1 MKLCDLHTHSVFSD
15 GTWTPEALL
24 AEAERIGLG
33 AIALTDHNTVAG
45 LHFFL
50 EAAKGRA
57 VEAIP
62 GVEFSSDYGSKD
74 VHIVALFVKPE
85 HYDTI
90 TAVLADAQERKERSN
105 RELVENLAAAGITMD
120 YDAIKEAASGSINR
134 AHIAGEMVRLG
145 YAESVKDAFNRYL
158 APEHGFYHP
167 PKRMTSFEAIDFI
180 KSLGAV
186 AVLAHP
192 LLTFD
197 EKMLREFLQE
207 AVTHGLDAM
216 ETEYST
222 YDEQTTDLARSI
234 AGEFEIASSGGS
246 DFHGDRK
253 PDIFLG
259 TGKGTLAVPVT
270 ILEELRRISA
280 KKAKME

>member
-15 GTWTPEALL
+15 GTWTPEALIT
-24 AEAERIGLG
+24 EAEKIGLS

-45 LHFFL
+45 LPRFL
-50 EAAKGRA
+50 EAAKGKSLEA
-57 VEAIP
+57 VP
-62 GVEFSSDYGSKD
+62 GVEFSSDYGSRD

-90 TAVLADAQERKERSN
+90 TRVLADAQERKEKSN
-105 RELVENLAAAGITMD
+105 RELVENLAGAGIVVSYED
-120 YDAIKEAASGSINR
+120 IKAASAGSVNR

-145 YAESVKDAFNRYL
+145 YVETVKEAFAWYL
-158 APEHGFYHP
+158 APEVGFYRP
-167 PKRMTSFEAIDFI
+167 PKRMTSFEVIAFI

-197 EKMLREFLQE
+197 EGTLRLFLRE
-207 AVTHGLDAM
+207 AVKYGLDAM

-222 YDEQTTDLARSI
+222 YDAETTSLAKAI
-234 AGEFEIASSGGS
+234 AGEFGIAASGGS
-246 DFHGDRK
+246 DFHGARK
-253 PDIFLG
+253 PDIRLG
-259 TGKGTLAVPVT
+259 AGKGGLRVPAEL
-270 ILEELRRISA
+270 LETLRRLRN
-280 KKAKME
+280 